1 MSILTD
7 YLRGMLH
14 SINPYYIIKNNRK
27 ILYNSLYANC
37 CLFVVPE
44 IFFYFIPE
52 NHLKQ
57 IIYYIVL
64 LLSSFIGTALHVL
77 YSIDAIKHSDK
88 YINTLNGHS
97 KNLFITGIVN
107 LIYGFAMFI
116 LCLIVNSYNG
126 THNTYA
132 RLSIIID
139 IFGIA
144 MVMLYHSM
152 CSFSYLFQFN
162 KINMDER
169 LSYYEKYWAY
179 YMGYGTVATIIY
191 FNLNNFVLN
200 GIYNTYLIVLIV
212 NSFSIKNIM
221 YDTNPSYNKIS
232 LHFITQWCLWITHI
246 IFYKIN

>member
-1 MSILTD
+1 MSIITH
-7 YLRGMLH
+7 YLHGMYH
-14 SINPYYIIKNNRK
+14 SIHPYYAIKSNKK

-37 CLFVVPE
+37 FLFFVPE

-52 NHLKQ
+52 NNVKQ
-57 IIYYIVL
+57 IIYYISL
-64 LLSSFIGTALHVL
+64 LFASFIGTTLHVI
-77 YSIDAIKHSDK
+77 YSIDAIKYTDK

-126 THNTYA
+126 THNTYI

-144 MVMLYHSM
+144 MIMLYHSM

-162 KINMDER
+162 KIDMNER
-169 LSYYEKYWAY
+169 ITYYEKYWAY
-179 YMGYGTVATIIY
+179 YLGYGTVATIIY
-191 FNLNNFVLN
+191 YNSTNFVLN

-212 NSFSIKNIM
+212 NSFSIKNTM
-221 YDTNPSYNKIS
+221 YDTNPTYNKIN
-232 LHFITQWCLWITHI
+232 LNFITQWCLWITQL